1 MNRIAHTRST
11 QPSIDVT
18 NRGATSTQQAVELIR
33 DATSKDSVSV
43 DLAVGE
49 TTSVTLQDGT
59 FDEAD
64 IDTILSYD
72 IAVGGTG
79 GVEPSFEAKII
90 GLLDI
95 NSTDSLTVPSYD
107 VGRIEWDQGGKL
119 ELTQGDTINL
129 HN

>member
-1 MNRIAHTRST
+1 MNEIAHSRSV
-11 QPSIDVT
+11 QSSVDVT
-18 NRGATSTQQAVELIR
+18 NRGATSTQQPVELVR
-33 DATSKDSVSV
+33 DGDSKDSVNV

-59 FDEAD
+59 FGESD
-64 IDTILSYD
+64 IDSILSYD

-79 GVEPSFEAKII
+79 GVEPSFEAKVI

-95 NSTDSLTVPSYD
+95 NSTDSLTVPTYD
-107 VGRIEWDQGGKL
+107 VGRIEWEQGGQL
-119 ELTQGDTINL
+119 ELTQGDELTL